1 MQYFNSIFFEI
12 CLSSESHTHDQHQGQ
27 PLIIIDTDN
36 HGCKQCEIITIH
48 KERARLS
55 RTMYKLDSAKD
66 WSPNHVVRSADLQ
79 KIIMLPRMPGI
90 KTAVFTKRIIAFHET
105 FAPLGDCKKKPIPLG
120 IKPSNLSVI
129 WHEAI
134 SGRSGQD
141 ITNAFYLA
149 LLSERDANTY
159 TLWLDNCCAQ
169 NKNWLLFT
177 MLIIVV
183 NSSSVGT
190 ESIVLKYFEKG
201 HTFMSADSVHHGIE
215 QEMRKRKNIFD
226 FNDFVDVVKVSNG
239 GKMEVIVV
247 EPTVT
252 RNWVDGT

>member
-1 MQYFNSIFFEI
+1 
-12 CLSSESHTHDQHQGQ
+12 
-27 PLIIIDTDN
+27 
-36 HGCKQCEIITIH
+36 
-48 KERARLS
+48 
-55 RTMYKLDSAKD
+55 
-66 WSPNHVVRSADLQ
+66 
-79 KIIMLPRMPGI
+79 
-90 KTAVFTKRIIAFHET
+90 
-105 FAPLGDCKKKPIPLG
+105 
-120 IKPSNLSVI
+120 
-129 WHEAI
+129 
-134 SGRSGQD
+134 
-141 ITNAFYLA
+141 
-149 LLSERDANTY
+149 
-159 TLWLDNCCAQ
+159 
-169 NKNWLLFT
+169 

-252 RNWVDGT
+252 RNWVDGTSAAKLKRRNRVLLSEMSEVKVIRGSRLIFCKKNFEDTEYIECDVLREKFSLTLPETKVSGRGIPQQKKDDIVNKLCPLMPASRRSFWSDLLVNKNVNDLIDN